1 MPVPAV
7 RVLPTLTVP
16 VIAGAVL
23 SVGVRV
29 TRSVV
34 AENDVVEPT
43 EFVAVTRTRRYLPA
57 TAASGVYVLLV
68 APVMVVQPVGSVV
81 AAAPDAV
88 QLNQA

>member
-1 MPVPAV
+1 M
-7 RVLPTLTVP
+7 VP
-16 VIAGAVL
+16 VMAGAVA

-34 AENDVVEPT
+34 AENEVDAPT
-43 EFVAVTRTRRYLPA
+43 EFVAVTRTRRCLPA

-68 APVMVVQPVGSVV
+68 APAIAVQPAGSVV
-81 AAAPDAV
+81 VAAPAVV

>member
-1 MPVPAV
+1 M
-7 RVLPTLTVP
+7 VP

-34 AENDVVEPT
+34 AEKEVDEPT
-43 EFVAVTRTRRYLPA
+43 AFVAVTRTRRYLPA
-57 TAASGVYVLLV
+57 TAASGMYVLLV
-68 APVMVVQPVGSVV
+68 APVMAVQVVGSVV
-81 AAAPDAV
+81 AAAPAAV

>member
-1 MPVPAV
+1 MPAV

-16 VIAGAVL
+16 VMAGAVV
-23 SVGVRV
+23 SVSASV

-34 AENDVVEPT
+34 AEKEVVEPT
-43 EFVAVTRTRRYLPA
+43 ELVAVMRTRRYLPA
-57 TAASGVYVLLV
+57 SAGMGVYVLLV
-68 APVMVVQPVGSVV
+68 APLIAVQPVGSAV

>member
-1 MPVPAV
+1 MPAV

-16 VIAGAVL
+16 VMAGALL

-34 AENDVVEPT
+34 AENEVDAPT

-68 APVMVVQPVGSVV
+68 APAIAVQPVGSVV